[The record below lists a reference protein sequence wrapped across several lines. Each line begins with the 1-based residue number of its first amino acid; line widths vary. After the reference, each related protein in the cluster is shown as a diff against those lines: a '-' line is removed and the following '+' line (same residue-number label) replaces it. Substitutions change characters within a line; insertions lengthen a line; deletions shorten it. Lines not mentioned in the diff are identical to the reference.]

1 VKNVMKVWGCLV
13 CLATLPVLG
22 ETLPDLKSRSGKQE
36 NPVKR
41 KDKGE
46 MIGKVVDASDNTPAG
61 FATVAL
67 MRMDSSV
74 VSGVTADENGVFLMT
89 NVQPGNYLIRIT
101 LLGYDT
107 HYLPNVTMPTE
118 ATTTDLGVIP
128 MAPAVQSLNEVVV
141 RAEKT
146 MIVSD
151 IDKKI
156 VNVGKDMLATSN
168 NVSELLEKVPSVSL
182 DENGSPMV
190 RGKGSVVVLID
201 GKPST
206 LYGNDVATVLQSFP
220 ADLIERIEVMTTPS
234 AKYEGEGASGVIDII
249 TKKTKIRGT
258 SGSLRGS
265 LGSFQNN
272 SGSAY
277 VSYKSGKWALRASGS
292 AQNRQWY
299 YRNELDR
306 QNFLSDTTTYFT
318 QRGAGKDQNDNLF
331 GRFGVNYEIN
341 TKNNLGITV
350 NYSQDSG
357 RNRRYNA
364 NVTRLESGMVLESFD
379 RFTNGTSSG
388 NNLSVNMDYRKLFEN
403 EKQVL
408 TFTAN
413 YSEGGSQGES
423 EFDQKSEY
431 PNLVRSQ
438 RNTRQG
444 DRQGIFLDS
453 DYTWPI
459 STSSTIEVGARTR
472 LNRSRNTNAFFT
484 YDSETDEYLF
494 NDNVSNEFGYQDA
507 IHTGYMTFSQKSDL
521 WGVRAGLR
529 LTDATQK
536 IDQISRNQAFSAHF
550 LYLVPSFAIT
560 RKLDEETQMKVN
572 YSRRVQRP
580 RADWLNPFTDISDPR
595 NIQSG
600 NPNLTPEYVHKA
612 ELGYSQYKEEGG
624 WGPSLFMDYSNNAIT
639 RIRTIDAQGIAYSR
653 FDNVG
658 RELSY
663 GFETDFSKKVGEKL
677 KLNASGRVFRSEVVS
692 LLANINNQIWSYS
705 GNLNAF
711 LELPLAIRASGYL
724 TYDGPRAIAQG
735 IRPGVFVANMGV
747 RKDFFERK
755 GTLSVNVQDLLL
767 SRIYKSEL
775 STDTYVQN
783 SLWQRTNRYVGM
795 TFHYRFGKISAS
807 GGGDES

>member
-1 VKNVMKVWGCLV
+1 MLI
-13 CLATLPVLG
+13 
-22 ETLPDLKSRSGKQE
+22 Q
-36 NPVKR
+36 

-46 MIGKVVDASDNTPAG
+46 IIGKVVDASNESPAA

-67 MRMDSSV
+67 MNADSSIA
-74 VSGVTADENGVFLMT
+74 SGVTADENGVFLMN
-89 NVQPGNYLIRIT
+89 NVVPGSYMLRIT

-107 HYLPNVTMPTE
+107 RFVPTVSVPIE
-118 ATTTDLGVIP
+118 ASTTDLGVIR
-128 MAPAVQSLNEVVV
+128 MTASVQNLNEVTV

-156 VNVGKDMLATSN
+156 VNIGKDLLATSN
-168 NVSELLEKVPSVSL
+168 NVSELLEKVPAVSL
-182 DENGSPMV
+182 DENGTPLV

-265 LGSFQNN
+265 LGSFNNN

-277 VSYKSGKWALRASGS
+277 ISYKTGKWALRASGN
-292 AQNRQWY
+292 AQTRQWY
-299 YRNELDR
+299 HRRELNR
-306 QNFLSDTTTYFT
+306 QNFIGDTTTYFFQQGT
-318 QRGAGKDQNDNLF
+318 GKDQGTNLF
-331 GRFGVNYEIN
+331 GRFGVNYDFN
-341 TKNNLGITV
+341 DKNSLGVTV
-350 NYSQDSG
+350 NYSDDSG
-357 RNRRYNA
+357 RNISDNE
-364 NVTRLESGMVLESFD
+364 NITRSASGALLERFD
-379 RFTNGTSSG
+379 RFSAGTSAG
-388 NNLSVNMDYRKLFEN
+388 GNLSVNLDYRKLFNKER
-403 EKQVL
+403 QVL

-413 YSEGGSQGES
+413 YTDGQSEGES
-423 EFDQKSEY
+423 EFDQKSDF

-438 RNTRQG
+438 RNTRFG

-459 STSSTIEVGARTR
+459 SVNSTLEVGARTR
-472 LNRSRNTNAFFT
+472 LNRSFSTNAFYTFDPETAT
-484 YDSETDEYLF
+484 YEF
-494 NDNVSNEFGYQDA
+494 NENVSNEFGFQDA
-507 IHTGYMTFSQKSDL
+507 VHTGYMSFSQKSDQ
-521 WGVRAGLR
+521 WGIRAGLR

-536 IDQISRNQAFSAHF
+536 IDQISRNQAFSVHF

-560 RKLDEETQMKVN
+560 RLLDEETQVKVN

-580 RADWLNPFTDISDPR
+580 QADWLNPFTDISDPR
-595 NIQSG
+595 NIRSG

-624 WGPSLFMDYSNNAIT
+624 WGPALFLDYSNNAIT
-639 RIRTIDAQGIAYSR
+639 RIRTIDAEGISYSQY
-653 FDNVG
+653 DNVG

-692 LLANINNQIWSYS
+692 LAANINNQIWSYS

-711 LELPLAIRASGYL
+711 MELPLSIRASAYL

-735 IRPGVFVANMGV
+735 TRPGVFVANMGV
-747 RKDFFERK
+747 RRDFFERK
-755 GTLSVNVQDLLL
+755 GTLSFNIQDLLL
-767 SRIYKSEL
+767 SRIYKSDL
-775 STDTYVQN
+775 KTDTYVQN

-807 GGGDES
+807 GEENAGD

>member
-1 VKNVMKVWGCLV
+1 MQVWGLLACLI
-13 CLATLPVLG
+13 ALPLLG
-22 ETLPDLKSRSGKQE
+22 EGRPTATGNAGKRVYSALPQ
-36 NPVKR
+36 
-41 KDKGE
+41 DKGE
-46 MIGKVVDASDNTPAG
+46 IIGKVVDASSETSAG

-67 MRMDSSV
+67 MRPDSSI
-74 VSGVTADENGVFLMT
+74 VSGITADENGVFLMS
-89 NVQPGNYLIRIT
+89 NVVPGNYLIRIT
-101 LLGYDT
+101 LMGYST
-107 HYLPNVTMPTE
+107 LYVPNVNMPTE
-118 ATTTDLGVIP
+118 ATTTDLGIIRLES
-128 MAPAVQSLNEVVV
+128 AVQSLNEVVV

-156 VNVGKDMLATSN
+156 VNVGKDLLASSN

-182 DENGSPMV
+182 DENGAPMV

-249 TKKTKIRGT
+249 TKKTKITGT

-265 LGSFQNN
+265 LGSFENH

-277 VSYKSGKWALRASGS
+277 VSYKTGKWALRASGS

-299 YRNELDR
+299 YRSEMER
-306 QNFLSDTTTYFT
+306 QNFLGDTTTYFT
-318 QRGAGKDQNDNLF
+318 QRGTGQDQNANLF
-331 GRFGVNYEIN
+331 GRFGVNYDFN
-341 TKNNLGITV
+341 AKNSLGVTV
-350 NYSQDSG
+350 NYSQSQGANKRD
-357 RNRRYNA
+357 NT
-364 NVTRLESGMVLESFD
+364 NVTRSESGALLESFD
-379 RFTNGTSSG
+379 RFTNGTSAG
-388 NNLSVNMDYRKLFEN
+388 DNLSVNMDYRKLFDN
-403 EKQVL
+403 ERQVL

-413 YSEGGSQGES
+413 YSEGNSEGES
-423 EFDQKSEY
+423 DFDQKSDF
-431 PNLVRSQ
+431 PRLVRSQ
-438 RNTRQG
+438 INTRNG

-459 STSSTIEVGARTR
+459 STNSTFEVGARTR
-472 LNRSRNTNAFFT
+472 LNRSRNNNAFFT
-484 YDSETDEYLF
+484 YDSETGEYVF
-494 NDNVSNEFGYQDA
+494 NENVSNEFGYQDA
-507 IHTGYMTFSQKSDL
+507 VHTGYVTLSQKSDL

-536 IDQISRNQAFSAHF
+536 IDQISRDQAFSVHF

-560 RKLDEETQMKVN
+560 RKLDEETQVKVN

-580 RADWLNPFTDISDPR
+580 QADWLNPFTDISDPR
-595 NIQSG
+595 NIRSG

-624 WGPSLFMDYSNNAIT
+624 WGPALFMDYSNNAIT
-639 RIRTIDAQGIAYSR
+639 RIRTIDSEGNSYSI

-692 LLANINNQIWSYS
+692 LA
-705 GNLNAF
+705 
-711 LELPLAIRASGYL
+711 
-724 TYDGPRAIAQG
+724 
-735 IRPGVFVANMGV
+735 
-747 RKDFFERK
+747 
-755 GTLSVNVQDLLL
+755 
-767 SRIYKSEL
+767 
-775 STDTYVQN
+775 
-783 SLWQRTNRYVGM
+783 
-795 TFHYRFGKISAS
+795 
-807 GGGDES
+807 

>member
-1 VKNVMKVWGCLV
+1 MKVWGLMACLI
-13 CLATLPVLG
+13 ALPLLG
-22 ETLPDLKSRSGKQE
+22 ESRPEATGKSGKRAHSAVPQ
-36 NPVKR
+36 
-41 KDKGE
+41 DKGDI
-46 MIGKVVDASDNTPAG
+46 IGKVVDASNETPAG

-67 MRMDSSV
+67 MRPDSSI
-74 VSGVTADENGVFLMT
+74 VSGITADENGVFLMS
-89 NVQPGNYLIRIT
+89 NVLPGNYLLRIT
-101 LLGYDT
+101 LMGYNT
-107 HYLPNVTMPTE
+107 LYVPNVNMPTE
-118 ATTTDLGVIP
+118 ATTTDLGIIRL
-128 MAPAVQSLNEVVV
+128 APAVQSLNEVVI

-156 VNVGKDMLATSN
+156 VNVGKDLLASSN

-220 ADLIERIEVMTTPS
+220 AELIERIEVMTTPS

-249 TKKTKIRGT
+249 TKKTKITGT

-265 LGSFQNN
+265 LGNYQNH

-277 VSYKSGKWALRASGS
+277 VSYKTGKWALRASGS

-299 YRNELDR
+299 SRRELDR
-306 QNFLSDTTTYFT
+306 QNFLGDTTTFFK
-318 QRGAGKDQNDNLF
+318 QRGTGKDQNSNLF
-331 GRFGVNYEIN
+331 GRFGVNYEFN
-341 TKNNLGITV
+341 AKNSVGVTV
-350 NYSQDSG
+350 NYSLSEG
-357 RNRRYNA
+357 SNRSVNT
-364 NVTRLESGMVLESFD
+364 NVTRSESGALLESFD

-388 NNLSVNMDYRKLFEN
+388 DNLSVNMDYRKLFDN
-403 EKQVL
+403 ERQVL

-413 YSEGGSQGES
+413 YSEGDS
-423 EFDQKSEY
+423 EGQSDFDQKSDF
-431 PNLVRSQ
+431 PRLVRSQ
-438 RNTRQG
+438 INTRSG

-459 STSSTIEVGARTR
+459 STNSTFEVGARTR

-484 YDSETDEYLF
+484 YDNETGEYVF
-494 NDNVSNEFGYQDA
+494 NENVSNEFGYQDA

-536 IDQISRNQAFSAHF
+536 IDQISRNQAFSVHF

-560 RKLDEETQMKVN
+560 RKLDEETQVKVN

-580 RADWLNPFTDISDPR
+580 QADWLNPFTDISDPR
-595 NIQSG
+595 NIRSG
-600 NPNLTPEYVHKA
+600 NPNLTPEFVHKA

-624 WGPSLFMDYSNNAIT
+624 WGPALFLDYSNNAIT
-639 RIRTIDAQGIAYSR
+639 RIRTIDAEGISYSMY
-653 FDNVG
+653 DNVG

-692 LLANINNQIWSYS
+692 LAANINNQIWSYS

-711 LELPLAIRASGYL
+711 LELPMAIRASAYL

-735 IRPGVFVANMGV
+735 TRPGVFVANMGV

-755 GTLSVNVQDLLL
+755 GTLSFNVQDLLL
-767 SRIYKSEL
+767 SRIYKSDL

-795 TFHYRFGKISAS
+795 TFHYRFGRISAT